1 MALRLSTGLR
11 NSLLG
16 NAYLK
21 GTSMAYVD
29 GGAGNDYITD
39 SENRFLTAGFKVGD
53 TFSTT
58 GSTTAGNN
66 LTDEPILA
74 VAAGKL
80 EFATGKVNTAEAFLA
95 ATVIAGSNQGSL
107 AELLQDGIIHV
118 YSGSQP
124 ASADLAETG
133 TLLLEITISS
143 GAFVP
148 GVGTNGLELAAP
160 ISGVIGIK
168 SGEVWSGVGLATGTA
183 GWFRFYCNKEH
194 TGAVASAVRLDGNC
208 GTSLAQLNMS
218 SLSIVEGATTTID
231 SFDVTMPAS

>member
-1 MALRLSTGLR
+1 M
-11 NSLLG
+11 
-16 NAYLK
+16 
-21 GTSMAYVD
+21 
-29 GGAGNDYITD
+29 
-39 SENRFLTAGFKVGD
+39 
-53 TFSTT
+53 
-58 GSTTAGNN
+58 
-66 LTDEPILA
+66 
-74 VAAGKL
+74 
-80 EFATGKVNTAEAFLA
+80 
-95 ATVIAGSNQGSL
+95 AGSNQGSL